1 VTWKILF
8 TELGKPRCTKH
19 RKYQNLRMNNEVT
32 GDKNAI
38 RWELFCDTACNEDT
52 GAQLRTSKSKQCLH
66 DTAERVLAS

>member
-1 VTWKILF
+1 
-8 TELGKPRCTKH
+8 
-19 RKYQNLRMNNEVT
+19 MNNEVT